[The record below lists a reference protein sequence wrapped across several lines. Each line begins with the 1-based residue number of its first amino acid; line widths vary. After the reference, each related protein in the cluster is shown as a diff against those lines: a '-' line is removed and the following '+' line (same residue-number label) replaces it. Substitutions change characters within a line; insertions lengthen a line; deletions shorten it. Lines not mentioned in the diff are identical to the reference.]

1 MYNNQ
6 RSAVKWHKKER
17 GTQALFLNKHKLH
30 LTQVKLGEVASATC
44 SMEDISEILNN
55 IEAAQKHGKRRITLS
70 QASDGIISTLLKAGF
85 RVQRLTKG
93 DSAAQYIV
101 HWTRGMVMFLSS

>member
-1 MYNNQ
+1 MYRYSCNNQ

-55 IEAAQKHGKRRITLS
+55 IEAVQKRENCVDFAER
-70 QASDGIISTLLKAGF
+70 
-85 RVQRLTKG
+85 
-93 DSAAQYIV
+93 
-101 HWTRGMVMFLSS
+101 